1 MKLNKKG
8 FTLIEMLITI
18 AILAVL
24 SLIAIP
30 TVNSLIKRQQDN
42 AIKEIIESVE
52 TSALNYVKENK
63 WDLAWIK
70 CSNTTDT
77 DSEDITI
84 KELVET
90 DYLSQIPK
98 NPKDQKEFDLENN
111 NYYVK
116 VTYNCQSKTFTVD
129 SSNLEKEL
137 TNK

>member
-1 MKLNKKG
+1 MNKKG

-63 WDLAWIK
+63 WDLTWIK

-129 SSNLEKEL
+129 SSNLEEEL

>member
-1 MKLNKKG
+1 MNKKG

-24 SLIAIP
+24 SLI
-30 TVNSLIKRQQDN
+30 VNSLIKRQQDN

-63 WDLAWIK
+63 WDLTWIK

>member
-1 MKLNKKG
+1 MNKKG

-63 WDLAWIK
+63 WDLTWIK

>member
-1 MKLNKKG
+1 MNKKG

-77 DSEDITI
+77 DAEDITI

>member
-1 MKLNKKG
+1 MNKKG

>member
-1 MKLNKKG
+1 MNNKG

-63 WDLAWIK
+63 WDLTWIK